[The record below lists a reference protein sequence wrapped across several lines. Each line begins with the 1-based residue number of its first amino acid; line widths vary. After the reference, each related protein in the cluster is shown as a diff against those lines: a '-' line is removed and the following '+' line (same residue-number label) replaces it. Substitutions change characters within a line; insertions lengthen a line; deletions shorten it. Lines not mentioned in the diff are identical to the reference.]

1 MYPSQEP
8 HLTVPN
14 WEKVLWEKKK
24 QYDAKR
30 FCLSAATFLTVQIS
44 YPPAYPTPI
53 PPARTAP
60 VPPIKHPFP
69 SPSMRHSAHIP
80 FSSTTISIRCFLLLV
95 REIPPPPSIHL
106 HPRRA
111 LPPSHSHQS
120 GGSGAGPRSQASCS
134 RPRRWPQLRAHAR
147 LPRRRLRGRAVQARR
162 AASPSAAVSQGNH
175 AGAITH
181 VRCPSPSRFHCASA
195 HLPAVPVF
203 NPARQVRFA

>member
-95 REIPPPPSIHL
+95 REIPPPPL
-106 HPRRA
+106 HP
-111 LPPSHSHQS
+111 LPS
-120 GGSGAGPRSQASCS
+120 ASCS
-134 RPRRWPQLRAHAR
+134 PTPPIHIKVATPGPGRAVKRAAAIA
-147 LPRRRLRGRAVQARR
+147 RLRG
-162 AASPSAAVSQGNH
+162 
-175 AGAITH
+175 
-181 VRCPSPSRFHCASA
+181 
-195 HLPAVPVF
+195 
-203 NPARQVRFA
+203 

>member
-60 VPPIKHPFP
+60 VPPIKRPFP
-69 SPSMRHSAHIP
+69 SPSMRHSVHIP
-80 FSSTTISIRCFLLLV
+80 FPCTTISIRCFLLLV
-95 REIPPPPSIHL
+95 REIPPPPL
-106 HPRRA
+106 HP
-111 LPPSHSHQS
+111 LPS
-120 GGSGAGPRSQASCS
+120 ASCS
-134 RPRRWPQLRAHAR
+134 PTPPLSHKHCSAGLPSLAAR
-147 LPRRRLRGRAVQARR
+147 SVAGTGQTSQRQMPVDAGLGRAGW
-162 AASPSAAVSQGNH
+162 AS
-175 AGAITH
+175 
-181 VRCPSPSRFHCASA
+181 
-195 HLPAVPVF
+195 
-203 NPARQVRFA
+203 